1 MLSRAENLRKQHR
14 HLARSWLP
22 QNVMNGCD
30 QGHISCIACSG
41 PTHTETHL
49 KRAARIAYR
58 TARKVDG
65 IIYAK
70 IFYSRYYYN

>member
-30 QGHISCIACSG
+30 QGHISCIALPMSAKHTDAHTPIQSG
-41 PTHTETHL
+41 APAAALHSQKHT
-49 KRAARIAYR
+49 
-58 TARKVDG
+58 
-65 IIYAK
+65 
-70 IFYSRYYYN
+70 